1 MSSYV
6 SKSSC
11 VSKCSTTKEN
21 LKIVLAFLTSSS
33 GAPDLLYGCLLGK
46 VTNLATYR
54 PSIKLNLAIQALG
67 KLRPTFLGDP
77 SNPS

>member
-1 MSSYV
+1 MPCLVMFLSV
-6 SKSSC
+6 
-11 VSKCSTTKEN
+11 V
-21 LKIVLAFLTSSS
+21 LLMKIFKTVLAFLTTSS

-54 PSIKLNLAIQALG
+54 PNIKLNLAIQALG
-67 KLRPTFLGDP
+67 KLRPTFLGDL